1 MPIKSN
7 SRSVK
12 MDIIRI
18 FALYTVT
25 GIHFFL
31 FTKYLSHP
39 INSPRMYI
47 MTIMR
52 TFFMICVPLFIM
64 LSGYLMK
71 NKKLNGRYYLGIIK
85 TLGIYLLASVA
96 NYLYRILYL
105 KENISVLSL
114 GTGIFNFSIA
124 PYAWYVE
131 MYIGLFLLIP
141 FLNLIYNNLESKN
154 HKLALIATMIFMTS
168 LPNVVNVW
176 GFSTPGFFAM
186 PSASNNYISLIPSW
200 WNDFYPVTYYFI
212 GCYLREY
219 GLEISAKKNVF
230 LIAASVLAGGIFN
243 IYRSYPTTFV
253 GGSWQTWGSIINVV
267 NATLVF
273 GLLLKINDSKI
284 PAVLHKPLNVLSN
297 LTFGAYLMSWI
308 FDDFFYAKLN
318 AVVTEVPMRLNWFPL
333 MPLLTFVCAMA
344 ASFVLNLI
352 YNAGYG
358 IAVKL
363 LSKNP
368 DQKRGLL

>member
-1 MPIKSN
+1 MPLNKN
-7 SRSVK
+7 RSVK

-31 FTKYLSHP
+31 FVKFLENP
-39 INSPRMYI
+39 INSPRMYV

-71 NKKLNGRYYLGIIK
+71 NKKLSGRYYLGIVK

-96 NYLYRILYL
+96 NYLYRVLYL

-114 GTGIFNFSIA
+114 GTGILDFSIA

-154 HKLALIATMIFMTS
+154 HKHILILTMVFLTA

-176 GFSTPGFFAM
+176 NFSAPGFFAS
-186 PSASNNYISLIPSW
+186 PSSVNYYNKLIPGW
-200 WNDFYPVTYYFI
+200 WNEFYPVTFYFI

-219 GLEISAKKNVF
+219 GLKISKAKNIIL
-230 LIAASVLAGGIFN
+230 LIASVVIGGLFN
-243 IYRSYPTTFV
+243 IYRSAPNYFV
-253 GGSWQTWGSIINVV
+253 GGDWQTWGSIINVI

-273 GLLLKINDSKI
+273 GLLLKIDDSKI
-284 PAVLHKPLNVLSN
+284 PAKMHKPLKTLSDI
-297 LTFGAYLMSWI
+297 TFGAYLMSWV
-308 FDDFFYAKLN
+308 FDDFFYAKLCA
-318 AVVTEVPMRLNWFPL
+318 AVPEMPMRLNWFIL
-333 MPLLTFVCAMA
+333 MPLLTFVCALA
-344 ASFVLNLI
+344 CSYVLNII
-352 YNAGYG
+352 YNICYN
-358 IAVKL
+358 ITVKIFAKK
-363 LSKNP
+363 SI
-368 DQKRGLL
+368 

>member
-1 MPIKSN
+1 MPIKN
-7 SRSVK
+7 ASRSVK

-25 GIHFFL
+25 GVHFFL
-31 FTKYLSHP
+31 FTKFLEHP
-39 INSPRMYI
+39 IDCPRMYI
-47 MTIMR
+47 MTVMR

-71 NKKLNGRYYLGIIK
+71 NKKLGGKYYLGIVK
-85 TLGIYLLASVA
+85 TLGVYLLASIA
-96 NYLYRILYL
+96 NYLYRVLYL

-114 GTGIFNFSIA
+114 GTGVLDFSIA

-154 HKLALIATMIFMTS
+154 HKLALVATMIFLTAV
-168 LPNVVNVW
+168 PNVVNVW
-176 GFSTPGFFAM
+176 GISTPGFFAQ
-186 PSASNNYISLIPSW
+186 PSAFDHYVPLIPDW
-200 WNDFYPVTYYFI
+200 WKEFYPITYYFI
-212 GCYLREY
+212 GCYLRDY
-219 GLEISAKKNVF
+219 GLEISAKKNA
-230 LIAASVLAGGIFN
+230 LLLAASVLVGGVFN
-243 IYRSYPTTFV
+243 IYRCYPATFV
-253 GGSWQTWGSIINVV
+253 GGPWQDWGSLVNVV

-273 GLLLKINDSKI
+273 GLLLKIDDSRI
-284 PAVLHKPLNVLSN
+284 PAVLHKPLNILSN
-297 LTFGAYLMSWI
+297 LTFGAYLMSWV

-318 AVVTEVPMRLNWFPL
+318 AAVTEMPMRLNWFPL
-333 MPLLTFVCAMA
+333 MPLLTFVCALA

-363 LSKNP
+363 LAKKT
-368 DQKRGLL
+368 D